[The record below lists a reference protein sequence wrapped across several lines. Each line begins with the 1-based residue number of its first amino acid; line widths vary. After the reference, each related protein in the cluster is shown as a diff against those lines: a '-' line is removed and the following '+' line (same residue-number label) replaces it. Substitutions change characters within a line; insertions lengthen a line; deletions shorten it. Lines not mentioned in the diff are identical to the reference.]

1 MFNSLSELKNEL
13 EPVLIKRASDMELL
27 GFDKTKEDIWN
38 ELSLYKWKNDKG
50 LTLNEMVDDVLKY
63 LPRWDSE
70 KNEKI
75 D

>member
-13 EPVLIKRASDMELL
+13 EPVLVKRASDMELL